1 MNLLVLNLILSLAWI
16 SLTGEFTPVN
26 FAAGFVLGYFFLW
39 LKERDGDSAG
49 YFQKVFLALQFLG
62 FFMKE
67 FIISNLRVTREIL
80 SPFRK
85 MKPGI
90 VAIPL
95 EARTDLEITL
105 FANLISLTPG
115 TLHLDV
121 SQDRK
126 VMYVHGMF
134 IEDVEAFRRNL
145 KEELERRLLEV
156 LR

>member
-1 MNLLVLNLILSLAWI
+1 MLSVAWI

-26 FAAGFVLGYFFLW
+26 FMAGFVLGYLVLW
-39 LKERDGDSAG
+39 LLERDHPTGV
-49 YFQKVFLALQFLG
+49 YFKRVLLALHFLG
-62 FFMKE
+62 FFIKE
-67 FIISNLRVTREIL
+67 FILSNLRVTREIV
-80 SPFRK
+80 SPVRK

-95 EARTDLEITL
+95 EAKTDLEITL
-105 FANLISLTPG
+105 LANLISLTPG

-126 VMYVHGMF
+126 VLYVHGMF
-134 IEDVEAFRRNL
+134 IEDAEGFRKNL
-145 KEELERRLLEV
+145 KEELEKRLLEV